1 MSFHLYDI
9 NEIFTNADGSI
20 QFIELRVGGSNFESF
35 WQGKT
40 LTATQGGQTHT
51 FTFPTDLPS
60 TQTANTSVLVATQG
74 FANLG
79 LVTPDFIVPNGFL
92 FQGSGQVNFA
102 GVDILNYSNL
112 PNNGSLSV
120 GVGGG
125 TAVNSPTN
133 FAGQTGTVN
142 ITPTGP
148 NVINGTPNDD
158 VLVGTAGADRIDGGA
173 GVDTITG
180 GAGNDELIGGA
191 HLDTAVYSGVR
202 SAYQVEHGG
211 VAVSGPDGNDT
222 LSGIERLKFSDINL
236 AFDVANGGPAGN
248 TAKLLGAVFG
258 PAAVINKTYAGIGL
272 GVFDNEGAD
281 YAAVANYAIRAA
293 LGNTIDNAALVRLLY
308 TNVVGTAP
316 SQAEVNAFV
325 GLLNNGTFT
334 QVSLTTFAADHALN
348 TTRIDLAGIAEH
360 GLEYIPVPG

>member
-9 NEIFTNADGSI
+9 TEVFSNADGSV
-20 QFIELRVGGSNFESF
+20 QFIELRVGASNGESF
-35 WQGKT
+35 WNGKT
-40 LTATQGGQTHT
+40 ITATQGSSTHT
-51 FTFPTDLPS
+51 FTFPSDLPS
-60 TQTANTSVLVATQG
+60 TQTANTSVLLATQG

-79 LVTPDFIVPNGFL
+79 VVTPNFIIPASFL
-92 FQGSGQVNFA
+92 FQGSGSVNFA
-102 GVDILNYSNL
+102 GVDIFNYSAL
-112 PNNGSLSV
+112 PTNGTLSIA
-120 GVGGG
+120 VGGSTG
-125 TAVNSPTN
+125 TNSPTN
-133 FAGQTGTVN
+133 FAGQTGTVSVPN
-142 ITPTGP
+142 SGP

-158 VLVGTAGADRIDGGA
+158 VLIGTAGVDRIDGDA

-211 VAVSGPDGNDT
+211 IAISGPDGSDT
-222 LSGIERLKFSDINL
+222 FSGIERLKFSDTNL

-258 PAAVINKTYAGIGL
+258 PDAVLNEAYAGIGL

-293 LGNTIDNAALVRLLY
+293 LGNTIDNASLVRLLY

-316 SQAEVNAFV
+316 SQGEVDAFV
-325 GLLNNGTFT
+325 GLLANGTFT

-348 TTRIDLAGIAEH
+348 ATRIDLAGIAEH
-360 GLEYIPVPG
+360 GLEYIPVAG

>member
-9 NEIFTNADGSI
+9 NELFSNADGSI
-20 QFIELRVGGSNFESF
+20 QFIELRVGNSNNESF
-35 WQGKT
+35 WSGKT
-40 LTATQGGQTHT
+40 ITVTQGGNTHT
-51 FTFPTDLPS
+51 FTFTTDLPS
-60 TQTANTSVLVATQG
+60 TQTANTSVLLATQA
-74 FANLG
+74 FADLG
-79 LVTPDFIVPNGFL
+79 LVTPNYIIPAGFL
-92 FQGSGQVNFA
+92 FQGSGSVNFA
-102 GVDILNYSNL
+102 GVDILDYTNL
-112 PNNGSLSV
+112 PANGSLSFNR
-120 GVGGG
+120 GGT

-133 FAGQTGTVN
+133 FAGQTGTV
-142 ITPTGP
+142 TVPGP
-148 NVINGTPNDD
+148 NIINGTANDD
-158 VLVGTAGADRIDGGA
+158 VLQGTAGVDRISGGD

-222 LSGIERLKFSDINL
+222 LTGIERLKFSDINL

-258 PAAVINKTYAGIGL
+258 PTAVLNETYAGIGL

-316 SQAEVNAFV
+316 SQAEVDAFV
-325 GLLNNGTFT
+325 GLLTNGSFT
-334 QVSLTTFAADHALN
+334 QVSLTTFAADHVLN
-348 TTRIDLAGIAEH
+348 TTRIDLAGITEH